1 LFSTEY
7 QNTRQNIVILFWK
20 YLGDMRSEAW
30 LNLAGKYINEKL
42 SSVYSA
48 RGKRK
53 EEEME
58 LDFCG

>member
-1 LFSTEY
+1 LFSKEY
-7 QNTRQNIVILFWK
+7 QNTRQNIIILFWK
-20 YLGDMRSEAW
+20 YLGDMRGEAW
-30 LNLAGKYINEKL
+30 PNLSGKYINEKL
-42 SSVYSA
+42 SAVYSA

>member
-1 LFSTEY
+1 
-7 QNTRQNIVILFWK
+7 
-20 YLGDMRSEAW
+20 MRTKAW
-30 LNLAGKYINEKL
+30 LNLSGKYINEKL
-42 SSVYSA
+42 SAVYSA

>member
-1 LFSTEY
+1 
-7 QNTRQNIVILFWK
+7 
-20 YLGDMRSEAW
+20 MRSEAW

-42 SSVYSA
+42 SAVYSA